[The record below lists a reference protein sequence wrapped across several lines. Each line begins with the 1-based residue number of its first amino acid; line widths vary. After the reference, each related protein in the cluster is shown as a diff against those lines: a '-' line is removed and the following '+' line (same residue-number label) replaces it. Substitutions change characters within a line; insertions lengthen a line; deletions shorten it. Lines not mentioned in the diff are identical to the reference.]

1 MRILP
6 AHFFIMWKNQMEC
19 KCSVLGSWLKQKGK
33 GLTKWERPIKGV
45 WALDQRQESAS
56 ENS

>member
-1 MRILP
+1 
-6 AHFFIMWKNQMEC
+6 MEC

-33 GLTKWERPIKGV
+33 GLTEWERPIKGV
-45 WALDQRQESAS
+45 WALDQRQERAR